1 MKTKKLLFGLIV
13 MDTRLYNI
21 LYTLFCVIII
31 LEVLVSFAMSAAALN
46 MELGLLEGENRLLYH
61 LISINSACVLL
72 FIGHKLFNKR
82 NYL

>member
-1 MKTKKLLFGLIV
+1 MKTKKLFFGLID
-13 MDTRLYNI
+13 MDARLYNI

-31 LEVLVSFAMSAAALN
+31 LEVLVSLAMLSTTLN
-46 MELGLLEGENRLLYH
+46 MEFGLLEGENRLLYH
-61 LISINSACVLL
+61 LISINSVCVLL